1 MIIVLKILIQ
11 KLSAN
16 NILSLVFAGAYLAY
30 SINTMTHNS
39 SLADGNLLVW
49 LLWGAIISTR
59 NGINNIKK

>member
-1 MIIVLKILIQ
+1 
-11 KLSAN
+11 
-16 NILSLVFAGAYLAY
+16 
-30 SINTMTHNS
+30 MTHNS